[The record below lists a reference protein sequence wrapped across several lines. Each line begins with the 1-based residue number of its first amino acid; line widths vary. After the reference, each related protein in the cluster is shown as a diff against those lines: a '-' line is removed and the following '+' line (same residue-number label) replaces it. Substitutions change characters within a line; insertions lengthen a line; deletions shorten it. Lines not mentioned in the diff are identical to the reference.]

1 MAAGGALVQMTTHSD
16 RATSFDGAEHFEM
29 QPGEP
34 GREMI
39 HESVARGY
47 DVGQLQEWP
56 LHSFLAG
63 VVFRVGSRRERKR
76 VERAGRGVQVPFR
89 CR

>member
-1 MAAGGALVQMTTHSD
+1 MTTHSE

-29 QPGEP
+29 EPGEP
-34 GREMI
+34 GGGMI

-56 LHSFLAG
+56 LHSFLPG
-63 VVFRVGSRRERKR
+63 VVFLAGSRRERKR
-76 VERAGRGVQVPFR
+76 VERAGSGP
-89 CR
+89 